1 MRSMRF
7 TSSDLRRDRVAVGVY
22 FFHSA
27 FEALKFAKWPA
38 HDAVFTADLLER
50 RETHAHLLCN
60 SLLRQVEVLRE
71 LLELHRRGRHHAAS
85 QFREV
90 IREEDF
96 FAPGTTLES

>member
-1 MRSMRF
+1 MRF
-7 TSSDLRRDRVAVGVY
+7 TSSDLRRDRVAIGVY
-22 FFHSA
+22 FFHRA
-27 FEALKFAKWPA
+27 FEALEFAKWPA